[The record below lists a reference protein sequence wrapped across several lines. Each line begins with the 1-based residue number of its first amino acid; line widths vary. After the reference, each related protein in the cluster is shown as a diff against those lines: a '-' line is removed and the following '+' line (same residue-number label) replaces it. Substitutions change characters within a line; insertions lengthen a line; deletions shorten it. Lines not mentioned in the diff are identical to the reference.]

1 MLRARSAGT
10 TRTSKDVV
18 MDVPYLIHAMLS
30 SGNVARPWMIDF
42 VFYGAKIPKDSLR
55 SDTHRIMRAQL
66 YISSLDSMARSEVAS
81 ECVAMFGCH
90 AFEG

>member
-1 MLRARSAGT
+1 
-10 TRTSKDVV
+10 
-18 MDVPYLIHAMLS
+18 
-30 SGNVARPWMIDF
+30 MIDF
-42 VFYGAKIPKDSLR
+42 VFYGAKILKDSLR